1 MIASLSGSVADK
13 GSDWVILNVAGV
25 GYRLWVSTT
34 TVVKVPSPGTEM
46 TLHTY
51 LHVREDALHLYGFG
65 SANEKHL
72 FEKLISVS
80 GIGPKVALAILSN
93 LAAER
98 LAQAITTGDDQLLAS
113 VPGVGKK
120 TAARLIL
127 ELREKLSLP
136 ETCLPVAAVAANVEA
151 REALVGLG
159 YSIREADAAIAAGE
173 ADLDTEQCVKMAL
186 RRLGAGV

>member
-1 MIASLSGSVADK
+1 MIASLSGSVAEK

-25 GYRLWVSTT
+25 GYLLYVSTT
-34 TVVKVPSPGTEM
+34 TVAKVPHPGTEM

-98 LAQAITTGDDQLLAS
+98 LAQAITAGDDQLLAS
-113 VPGVGKK
+113 VPGIGKK

-136 ETCLPVAAVAANVEA
+136 EACLPSATATNVEA
-151 REALVGLG
+151 REALVSLG
-159 YSIREADAAIAAGE
+159 YSIQEADAALAA
-173 ADLDTEQCVKMAL
+173 ATDDMNTEQCIKIAL
-186 RRLGAGV
+186 KRLGARA